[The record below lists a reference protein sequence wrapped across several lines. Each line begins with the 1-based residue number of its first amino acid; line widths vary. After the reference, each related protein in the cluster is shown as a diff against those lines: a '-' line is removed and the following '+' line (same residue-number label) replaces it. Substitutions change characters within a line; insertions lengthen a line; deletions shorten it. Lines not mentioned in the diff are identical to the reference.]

1 MSIVFFDIEDW
12 EKTSVPK
19 TIGGV
24 SVVVE
29 ERKLDKDTIDVAE
42 GAEVV
47 SVFAWSTINSELL
60 DQLPDLKCITTRSTG
75 VDHIDLKACLERGIV
90 VCNVPGYGERT
101 VAEHTFALM
110 LALSRKILRGGDR
123 TRRGSFSREGLRG
136 FDLEGKTL
144 GIVGCGQIGRR
155 VAEIARAFAMDVII
169 YDIEK
174 DTEFAKSVSGRYV
187 DNLEDLFKVSDVISL
202 HAPLTE
208 GTKHMINMDTI
219 MQIKPGA
226 LLINTA
232 RGDLVQT
239 AALLKALDK
248 NIISGAGLDVIEHE
262 RLVGEEVEVLSNEN
276 QSNVELSA
284 LLSNHI
290 LLSNPKVIITPHN
303 AFNSEEAI
311 TKLLNTTIDSIA
323 SFLAGKKLGTVVEL

>member
-1 MSIVFFDIEDW
+1 MSIVFFDIEEW
-12 EKTSVPK
+12 EKGAVPAS
-19 TIGGV
+19 IGGV
-24 SVVVE
+24 SVIVE
-29 ERKLDKDTIDVAE
+29 ERKLGQDTLSVAR
-42 GAEVV
+42 GAKVI
-47 SVFAWSTINSELL
+47 SVFAWSIISKELL

-75 VDHIDLKACLERGIV
+75 VDHIDLKECAERGIV

-123 TRRGSFSREGLRG
+123 TRSGSFSREGLRG

-144 GIVGCGQIGRR
+144 GIVGFGQIGRR
-155 VAEIARAFAMDVII
+155 VAVIARAFAMNVII
-169 YDIEK
+169 YDIVQ
-174 DTEFAKSVSGRYV
+174 DDEFIQKVGGRYV
-187 DNLEDLFKVSDVISL
+187 NNFEELLAKSDVISL

-208 GTKHMINMDTI
+208 STKHMINMDTI
-219 MQIKPGA
+219 EKIKPGA

-239 AALLKALDK
+239 AALLKALDN
-248 NIISGAGLDVIEHE
+248 NIIAGAGLDVIEHE
-262 RLVGEEVEVLSNEN
+262 RLIGEEVEVLSNEN
-276 QSNVELSA
+276 KSNLELSA

-311 TKLLNTTIDSIA
+311 NKLLNTTIESVEA
-323 SFLAGKKLGTVVEL
+323 FLAGRKKNVVV